1 MDDFPVALIG
11 LGTVGGGVARLLLE
25 QGGRIECRTGKRV
38 SLRRVVVRDAGKRRP
53 FPVPAELLTDRL
65 EAVLEDPEIRV
76 AVQLIGGLSP
86 AREIMVRLLESGKDI
101 VTANKALLAEHGTE
115 LFQRARRTGR
125 AIAFEG
131 AVGGGIPIVA
141 AIGQSLAANQ
151 ITSISGILNGTSNF
165 ILTEMA
171 AGGEEYPAVL
181 KRAQQAGYA
190 EADPTLDVDGTD
202 AAHKLV
208 ILTQLAFGLPL
219 TTADVPR
226 QGIQDIKLADLRY
239 ADELGYTVK
248 SLAVARLV
256 DGELELH
263 VAPTLVRHETPLAR
277 VSGAYNAV
285 SVVGEPI
292 GDTLYYGLGAG
303 QSSTTSAVVADL
315 IDMAVGRAQITF
327 PHLALGLD
335 PAQHPF
341 TVHLQ
346 PPEQAESRYYLRFTV
361 EDKPGVLADIAGVLG
376 RQGISIASVIQHEAP
391 EDGAGNLVPLVIMSH
406 TASAGRLHQALADID
421 QLPLVRA
428 PSVHMRVA

>member
-1 MDDFPVALIG
+1 MDEFPVALIG

-25 QGGRIECRTGKRV
+25 QGERIERRTGKRV
-38 SLRRVVVRDAGKRRP
+38 GLRRVVVREPHKARSLD
-53 FPVPAELLTDRL
+53 VPAELLSDRL
-65 EAVLEDPEIRV
+65 EDVLEDGEIRV

-86 AREIMVRLLESGKDI
+86 AREIMLRLLEAGKDV

-115 LFQRARRTGR
+115 LFRHAGRLGR

-141 AIGQSLAANQ
+141 AIGQSLAANR

-165 ILTEMA
+165 ILTEMTA
-171 AGGEEYPAVL
+171 CGEEYPRVL
-181 KRAQQAGYA
+181 ERAQRAGYA

-219 TTADVPR
+219 SSADVPR
-226 QGIQDIKLADLRY
+226 QGIEEIKLADLRY

-248 SLAVARLV
+248 SLAVARLA

-263 VAPTLVRHETPLAR
+263 VAPTLVRHETPLAQ
-277 VSGAYNAV
+277 VGGAYNAV
-285 SVVGEPI
+285 SVVGDPI

-303 QSSTTSAVVADL
+303 RNSTTSAVVADL
-315 IDMAVGRAQITF
+315 IDMVVGRAQITF
-327 PHLALGLD
+327 RHLGLGLD
-335 PAQHPF
+335 ASQEPGALR
-341 TVHLQ
+341 LQ
-346 PPEQAESRYYLRFTV
+346 APERAESRYYLRFTV
-361 EDKPGVLADIAGVLG
+361 EDRPGVLADIAGVLG
-376 RQGISIASVIQHEAP
+376 GEGISIASVIQHEAP
-391 EDGAGNLVPLVIMSH
+391 EDGAGNLVPLVIMTH
-406 TASAGRLHQALADID
+406 TASAGSMHAALAEID
-421 QLPLVRA
+421 PLPLVRA